1 MQQSDSGPAARYRRI
16 ADGFTRRAKAVAPD
30 AWGNPA
36 PCAGWVA
43 RDIVRHL
50 VEWFPPFLEG
60 GAGLALSA
68 GPSVD
73 TDPLG
78 AWITLDK
85 GVRGVFDAP
94 DITTRRF
101 EHDRAGSHALGDAID
116 MFFTGDVLI
125 HTWDL
130 ARATG
135 GDETLDPDEVHRM
148 LVGLEPLDEM
158 LRGSGQYGP
167 RVAVPDDA
175 DEQTRLIAFVGR
187 QP

>member
-1 MQQSDSGPAARYRRI
+1 MDQPDSGPAARYRRI
-16 ADGFTRRAKAVAPD
+16 ADSFTARAAAVAPN
-30 AWGNPA
+30 AWSNPA
-36 PCAGWVA
+36 PYAGWVA
-43 RDIVRHL
+43 RDVVRHL

-60 GAGLALSA
+60 GAAIVLSA

-78 AWITLDK
+78 AWMALDS
-85 GVRGVFDAP
+85 GVRGVFEIP
-94 DITTRRF
+94 DIARRRF
-101 EHDRAGSHALGDAID
+101 EHDRAGSHVLADAID
-116 MFFTGDVLI
+116 MFFAGDVLI

-135 GDETLDPDEVHRM
+135 DDEALDSDEVHRV